1 MHTLY
6 YLALILLT
14 GLFLARI
21 VNVFK
26 LPNVTGY
33 ILAGILI
40 GPSFLGIIPREA
52 ISSFDIISEAA
63 LGFISYSIG
72 GELSFKHLRK
82 MGSSVLLI
90 TLAESLG
97 AVLIVTV
104 TMILIFRQPVSFSF
118 ILGSIA
124 AATAPAATIMVIRQ
138 YNAKGPLVDTLF
150 PVVALDDAVAIMAFG
165 IAVGVTRSL
174 PISGAGVLVLIKLSG
189 ELLLEIFTALGLGFC
204 VGVFLSVISR
214 YLRGQDTL
222 LSFVIACIFLT
233 IGVAS
238 NLNVSSLLACLAL
251 GATVTN
257 LVYRSDRVLSVIDRF
272 TPPIFLSFFAIS
284 GADLRIS
291 VLRQVG
297 LIAMGYVVFRMIG
310 KVLGAYLGAR
320 WTKAPA
326 VVQKYLGLALAPQA
340 GVAIGL
346 SLVAVKVLPGTGIAL
361 RNIILGSTVIYEL
374 IGPVVA
380 KQALMMAGEIP
391 RERLRDQNNGS

>member
-1 MHTLY
+1 VHPLY
-6 YLALILLT
+6 YLSLILLA

-33 ILAGILI
+33 ILAGMLI
-40 GPSFLGIIPREA
+40 GPSFLGIIPREVV
-52 ISSFDIISEAA
+52 SSFNIISEAA
-63 LGFISYSIG
+63 LGFIAYSIG
-72 GELSFKHLRK
+72 GELSIKHLRR
-82 MGSSVLLI
+82 MGSSILVI

-97 AVLIVTV
+97 AVLVVIAA
-104 TMILIFRQPVSFSF
+104 MALIFKQPLPFSF
-118 ILGSIA
+118 MIGSIA

-150 PVVALDDAVAIMAFG
+150 PVVALDDAVAIMVFG
-165 IAVGVTRSL
+165 IAVGISQSL
-174 PISGAGVLVLIKLSG
+174 PMASTGVIAMIMLTGRLI
-189 ELLLEIFTALGLGFC
+189 LEIFIALGLGLC
-204 VGVFLSVISR
+204 VGLFLSVISR
-214 YLRGQDTL
+214 YLRGHDTL

-233 IGVAS
+233 VGVAS
-238 NLNVSSLLACLAL
+238 YFNVSSLLACLAL
-251 GATVTN
+251 GAAVTN

-272 TPPIFLSFFAIS
+272 TPPIFVSFFAIS
-284 GADLRIS
+284 GADLQIS

-297 LIAMGYVVFRMIG
+297 LLAIGYVIFRMIG
-310 KVLGAYLGAR
+310 KVLGAYLGAK
-320 WTKAPA
+320 WTNAPA

-346 SLVAVKVLPGTGIAL
+346 SLVAEKALPGIGIVL

-380 KQALMMAGEIP
+380 KQALMMAGEISSD
-391 RERLRDQNNGS
+391 RQ

>member
-1 MHTLY
+1 MHPLY
-6 YLALILLT
+6 YLSLILLA

-33 ILAGILI
+33 ILAGMLI

-52 ISSFDIISEAA
+52 VSSFNIISEAA
-63 LGFISYSIG
+63 LGFIAYSIG
-72 GELSFKHLRK
+72 GELSIKHLRR
-82 MGSSVLLI
+82 MGSSILVI

-97 AVLIVTV
+97 AVLVVIAAMV
-104 TMILIFRQPVSFSF
+104 LIFKQPLPFSF
-118 ILGSIA
+118 MIGSIA

-150 PVVALDDAVAIMAFG
+150 PVVALDDAVAIMVFG
-165 IAVGVTRSL
+165 IAVGISQSL
-174 PISGAGVLVLIKLSG
+174 PMASAGVIALVLLTGRLI
-189 ELLLEIFTALGLGFC
+189 LEIFIALGLGFC
-204 VGVFLSVISR
+204 VGLFLSVISR
-214 YLRGQDTL
+214 YLRGHDAL
-222 LSFVIACIFLT
+222 LSFAIACIFLT

-238 NLNVSSLLACLAL
+238 YFNVSSLLACLAL
-251 GATVTN
+251 GAAVTN

-272 TPPIFLSFFAIS
+272 TPPIFVSFFAIS
-284 GADLRIS
+284 GADLQIS

-297 LIAMGYVVFRMIG
+297 LLAIGYVIFRMIG
-310 KVLGAYLGAR
+310 KVLGAYLGAK
-320 WTKAPA
+320 WTNAPA

-346 SLVAVKVLPGTGIAL
+346 SLVAEKTLPGTGIVL

-380 KQALMMAGEIP
+380 KQALMMAGEISSD
-391 RERLRDQNNGS
+391 RQ

>member
-1 MHTLY
+1 MHPLY
-6 YLALILLT
+6 YLSLILLA

-33 ILAGILI
+33 ILAGMLI

-52 ISSFDIISEAA
+52 VSSFNIISEAA
-63 LGFISYSIG
+63 LGFIAYSIG
-72 GELSFKHLRK
+72 GELSIKHLRR
-82 MGSSVLLI
+82 MGSSILVI
-90 TLAESLG
+90 TLTESLG
-97 AVLIVTV
+97 AVLVVIAAMV
-104 TMILIFRQPVSFSF
+104 LIFKQPLPFSF
-118 ILGSIA
+118 MIGSIA

-150 PVVALDDAVAIMAFG
+150 PVVALDDAVAIMVFG
-165 IAVGVTRSL
+165 IAVGISQSL
-174 PISGAGVLVLIKLSG
+174 PMASAGVIALVLLTGRLI
-189 ELLLEIFTALGLGFC
+189 LEIFIALGLGFC
-204 VGVFLSVISR
+204 VGLFLSVISR
-214 YLRGQDTL
+214 YLRGHDAL
-222 LSFVIACIFLT
+222 LSFAIACIFLT

-238 NLNVSSLLACLAL
+238 YFNVSSLLACLAL
-251 GATVTN
+251 GAAVTN

-272 TPPIFLSFFAIS
+272 TPPIFVSFFAIS
-284 GADLRIS
+284 GADLQIS

-297 LIAMGYVVFRMIG
+297 LLAIGYVIFRMIG
-310 KVLGAYLGAR
+310 KVLGAYLGAK
-320 WTKAPA
+320 WTNAPA

-346 SLVAVKVLPGTGIAL
+346 SLVAEKTLPGTGIVL

-380 KQALMMAGEIP
+380 KQALMMAGEISS
-391 RERLRDQNNGS
+391 ERQ

>member
-1 MHTLY
+1 VHPLY
-6 YLALILLT
+6 YLSLILLA

-33 ILAGILI
+33 ILAGMLI

-52 ISSFDIISEAA
+52 VSSFNIISEAA
-63 LGFISYSIG
+63 LGFIAYSIG
-72 GELSFKHLRK
+72 GELSIKHLRR
-82 MGSSVLLI
+82 MGSSILVI
-90 TLAESLG
+90 TLTESLG
-97 AVLIVTV
+97 AVLVVIAAMV
-104 TMILIFRQPVSFSF
+104 LIFKQPLPFSF
-118 ILGSIA
+118 MIGSIA

-150 PVVALDDAVAIMAFG
+150 PVVALDDAVAIMVFG
-165 IAVGVTRSL
+165 IAVGISQSL
-174 PISGAGVLVLIKLSG
+174 PMASAGVIALVLLTGRLI
-189 ELLLEIFTALGLGFC
+189 LEIFIALGLGFC
-204 VGVFLSVISR
+204 VGLFLSVISR
-214 YLRGQDTL
+214 YLRGHDAL
-222 LSFVIACIFLT
+222 LSFAIACIFLT

-238 NLNVSSLLACLAL
+238 YFNVSSLLACLAL
-251 GATVTN
+251 GAAVTN

-272 TPPIFLSFFAIS
+272 TPPIFVSFFAIS
-284 GADLRIS
+284 GADLQIS

-297 LIAMGYVVFRMIG
+297 LLAIGYVIFRMIG
-310 KVLGAYLGAR
+310 KVLGAYLGAK
-320 WTKAPA
+320 WTNAPA

-346 SLVAVKVLPGTGIAL
+346 SLVAEKTLPGTGIVL

-380 KQALMMAGEIP
+380 KQALMMAGEISS
-391 RERLRDQNNGS
+391 ERQ

>member
-1 MHTLY
+1 MHPLY
-6 YLALILLT
+6 YLSLILLA

-33 ILAGILI
+33 ILAGMLI

-52 ISSFDIISEAA
+52 VSSFNIISEAA
-63 LGFISYSIG
+63 LGFIAYSIG
-72 GELSFKHLRK
+72 GELSIKHLRR
-82 MGSSVLLI
+82 MGSSILVI

-97 AVLIVTV
+97 AVLVVIAA
-104 TMILIFRQPVSFSF
+104 MALIFKQPLPFSF
-118 ILGSIA
+118 MIGSIA

-150 PVVALDDAVAIMAFG
+150 PVVALDDAVAIMVFG
-165 IAVGVTRSL
+165 IAVGISQSL
-174 PISGAGVLVLIKLSG
+174 PMASAGVIALVLLTGRLI
-189 ELLLEIFTALGLGFC
+189 LEIFIALGLGFC
-204 VGVFLSVISR
+204 VGLFLSVISR
-214 YLRGQDTL
+214 YLRGHDAL
-222 LSFVIACIFLT
+222 LSFAIACIFLT

-238 NLNVSSLLACLAL
+238 YFNVSSLLACLAL
-251 GATVTN
+251 GAAVTN

-272 TPPIFLSFFAIS
+272 TPPIFVSFFAIS
-284 GADLRIS
+284 GADLQIS

-297 LIAMGYVVFRMIG
+297 LLAIGYVIFRMIG
-310 KVLGAYLGAR
+310 KVLGAYLGAK
-320 WTKAPA
+320 WTNAPA

-346 SLVAVKVLPGTGIAL
+346 SLVAEKTLPGTGIVL

-380 KQALMMAGEIP
+380 KQALMMAGEISS
-391 RERLRDQNNGS
+391 ERQ

>member
-1 MHTLY
+1 MHPLY
-6 YLALILLT
+6 YLSLILLA

-33 ILAGILI
+33 ILAGMLI
-40 GPSFLGIIPREA
+40 GPSFLGIIPREVV
-52 ISSFDIISEAA
+52 SSFNIISEAA
-63 LGFISYSIG
+63 LGFIAYSIG
-72 GELSFKHLRK
+72 GELSIKHLRR
-82 MGSSVLLI
+82 MGSSILVI

-97 AVLIVTV
+97 AVLVVIAA
-104 TMILIFRQPVSFSF
+104 MALIFKQPLPFSF
-118 ILGSIA
+118 MIGSIA

-150 PVVALDDAVAIMAFG
+150 PVVALDDAVAIMVFG
-165 IAVGVTRSL
+165 IAVGISQSL
-174 PISGAGVLVLIKLSG
+174 PMASTGVIAMIMLTGRLI
-189 ELLLEIFTALGLGFC
+189 LEIFIALGLGLC
-204 VGVFLSVISR
+204 VGLFLSVISR
-214 YLRGQDTL
+214 YLRGHDTL

-233 IGVAS
+233 VGVAS
-238 NLNVSSLLACLAL
+238 YFNVSSLLACLAL
-251 GATVTN
+251 GAAVTN

-272 TPPIFLSFFAIS
+272 TPPIFVSFFAIS
-284 GADLRIS
+284 GADLQIS

-297 LIAMGYVVFRMIG
+297 LLAIGYVIFRMIG
-310 KVLGAYLGAR
+310 KVLGAYLGAK
-320 WTKAPA
+320 WTNAPA

-346 SLVAVKVLPGTGIAL
+346 SLVAEKALPGIGIVL

-380 KQALMMAGEIP
+380 KQALMMAGEISSD
-391 RERLRDQNNGS
+391 RQ